1 MTQRGI
7 VEKLEYWWR
16 HRFVYPVL
24 RLVFHNRRNDS
35 PIDIL
40 TVHSILIL
48 RYDRIGDMIVTTP
61 VFKSLKS
68 ANPNLRIGV
77 FASKSNAEIIKYNP
91 HVDAVYILSANWF
104 QLFTEVRKARKE
116 NYDVVLNLIF
126 NRTSSGGILA
136 NAAAP
141 KGLKIGQGAEKY
153 GFYFNRLLNVKEDK
167 QHLVK
172 THSSFIKESFG
183 SDFPLSESDYEI
195 FIDGDT
201 NARIESFCKING
213 LMKRSDHTP
222 DGKPYVVFNLSASN
236 QWTKL
241 SRIQAEGI
249 TQYIRTKKEYC
260 PVIIYGP
267 EDHEMQEYAEKLMQD
282 SKILIFPEKGRAT
295 LLEIASLIGG
305 ARCVIT
311 PDTSIIHFASA
322 MHTPVLAFYSSHKE
336 NHEWLPHRVKNR
348 VVMSS
353 ENEPAGSISLPIMIN
368 AIDDFIR
375 EINKES

>member
-1 MTQRGI
+1 
-7 VEKLEYWWR
+7 
-16 HRFVYPVL
+16 VYPVL
-24 RLVFHNRRNDS
+24 RLLFHNQRKDS
-35 PIDIL
+35 LLDIRA
-40 TVHSILIL
+40 VHSILIL

-68 ANPNLRIGV
+68 VNPNLRIGV
-77 FASKSNAEIIKYNP
+77 FASTSNAEIVKYNP
-91 HVDAVYILSANWF
+91 SVDVVHLLSPNWF

-136 NAAAP
+136 NVAVP

-153 GFYFNRLLNVKEDK
+153 RFYFNRLLNVKEDN

-172 THSSFIKESFG
+172 THSNFIKETFG
-183 SDFPLSESDYEI
+183 IDFPLAESDYEI
-195 FIDGDT
+195 FIDADT
-201 NARIESFCKING
+201 NARIESFCNMNG
-213 LMKRSDHTP
+213 LMKRTNHAC
-222 DGKPYVVFNLSASN
+222 DGKPYVIFNLSASN

-249 TQYIRTKKEYC
+249 TQHLRTKKEYR
-260 PVIIYGP
+260 PVIIYAP
-267 EDHEMQEYAEKLMQD
+267 EDHEMQEYASTIMHD
-282 SKILIFPEKGRAT
+282 SKCILFPQRGIAT
-295 LLEIASLIGG
+295 LLEVASLISG
-305 ARCVIT
+305 ACCVIT

-322 MHTPVLAFYSSHKE
+322 MHTPVLAFYSSYKE

-353 ENEPAGSISLPIMIN
+353 ENEPVGSIPLPIMIN
-368 AIDDFIR
+368 AIDDFIQ
-375 EINKES
+375 EIDKES